1 MTQDGDTRT
10 SFSDDRLAVENSVES
25 EAIFILITAALKKG
39 TEPGLALE
47 PGCEHSWVSDSIVR
61 RQCGS
66 ELLFANRGNRRR
78 VESLWQ
84 CRRHCTDYHTLH
96 DI

>member
-10 SFSDDRLAVENSVES
+10 SFSDDGLAVENSVEG
-25 EAIFILITAALKKG
+25 EAIFILITSALKKG

-47 PGCEHSWVSDSIVR
+47 PGCEHSWVSDSVVR
-61 RQCGS
+61 RQCSAVWVRVLSRKLPSRCSCGS
-66 ELLFANRGNRRR
+66 ARDI
-78 VESLWQ
+78 VQ
-84 CRRHCTDYHTLH
+84 TITPLH

>member
-10 SFSDDRLAVENSVES
+10 SFSDDRLAVENSVEG
-25 EAIFILITAALKKG
+25 EAIFILITAALKKS